1 MARPPEHEK
10 RRELARQAT
19 KVLQREGLDV
29 SISRLAE
36 ALEIKRPTLLY
47 HFPTKAH
54 IVEVALENLLTEQA
68 MFVLTK
74 IAAHTH
80 PIDRLYAQLR
90 AVHEFHRGKEDR
102 LVFLTQAIAA
112 SGTTRVSELIDVGN
126 RVFEMH
132 RRAAGELVRKGIADG
147 VVHPCDVDALLAMMR
162 AMTDGLVVQR
172 VMTGIAL
179 EPVHEFLWERVLR
192 PLKRDPEQE
201 S

>member
-1 MARPPEHEK
+1 M
-10 RRELARQAT
+10 
-19 KVLQREGLDV
+19 
-29 SISRLAE
+29 
-36 ALEIKRPTLLY
+36 
-47 HFPTKAH
+47 
-54 IVEVALENLLTEQA
+54 
-68 MFVLTK
+68 
-74 IAAHTH
+74 
-80 PIDRLYAQLR
+80 
-90 AVHEFHRGKEDR
+90 
-102 LVFLTQAIAA
+102 FLTQAIAA